1 MGKQS
6 GSGSIGSTSLIRD
19 SRGYQDKFTDQQVYQ
34 QNLAGVHPT
43 ETKKYIFGE
52 STGHTTATRAQR
64 IQAEGILSG
73 TGEGMARTMF
83 REAFKNPFGG
93 GFREAAEIASGLR
106 KKQEADVLIDINSD
120 AIANADAERNRK
132 KQLAWGFLA
141 MKDSGL
147 MRFFQ

>member
-1 MGKQS
+1 MGKQN

-19 SRGYQDKFTDQQVYQ
+19 SRGNAYGSQTGLTNEEVYK
-34 QNLAGVHPT
+34 QNLAGHVFRDADGDPDRM
-43 ETKKYIFGE
+43 K
-52 STGHTTATRAQR
+52 SRQAR

-132 KQLAWGFLA
+132 KQLALGIIL
-141 MKDSGL
+141 MRDPGL